1 MPAEV
6 NRFVLDA
13 LFERPVQAK
22 LVELLLLQ
30 QGDRSFTSC
39 VLVHGMGG
47 TGKTVTAVA
56 AVQDRAVRVHM
67 SNIYWLTVGAD
78 AVGERI
84 LALQAMLYKQLTGKG
99 MQDEEAK
106 DEHERQGLLVA
117 AMAEKHRSLLC
128 IRFTGE
134 TVLMLR

>member
-1 MPAEV
+1 M

-56 AVQDRAVRVHM
+56 AVQDRAVRIWF

-84 LALQAMLYKQLTGKG
+84 LALQAMLYKQLAGKG
-99 MQDEEAK
+99 MQGPGLADA
-106 DEHERQGLLVA
+106 RQ
-117 AMAEKHRSLLC
+117 RC
-128 IRFTGE
+128 R
-134 TVLMLR
+134 

>member
-30 QGDRSFTSC
+30 QGERDFTSC

-56 AVQDRAVRVHM
+56 AVAAR
-67 SNIYWLTVGAD
+67 
-78 AVGERI
+78 
-84 LALQAMLYKQLTGKG
+84 GK
-99 MQDEEAK
+99 
-106 DEHERQGLLVA
+106 RPCA
-117 AMAEKHRSLLC
+117 A
-128 IRFTGE
+128 
-134 TVLMLR
+134 